1 MKLYTKPGACST
13 ADHIALAWSG
23 LPYEVEV
30 LDGRQLKSA
39 DYLAINPAGTV
50 PTLVD
55 GDFVLPQN
63 AAILGYIADSAPAA
77 ALLGDGSAR
86 QRAEATRWLAFVNAD
101 LHPAFKPLFT
111 PAAFIADRGQQDALK
126 GPAHARLRGL
136 YDIVDR
142 QLEGRDWIAGFRS
155 VADPYLF
162 VTLLWAERIKLDLGG
177 LDRVHA
183 YRARLQVDPG
193 VQAALAAEGLG

>member
-30 LDGRQLKSA
+30 LDGRRLKSPE
-39 DYLAINPAGTV
+39 YLAINPAGTV

-63 AAILGYIADSAPAA
+63 AAILGYIADRAPAA
-77 ALLGDGSAR
+77 ALLGDGSPR

-101 LHPAFKPLFT
+101 LHPAFKPLFA
-111 PAAFIADRGQQDALK
+111 PGSFIAHRAQHEALK
-126 GPAHARLRGL
+126 GPAHERLRAL
-136 YDIVDR
+136 YDVVDR

-162 VTLLWAERIKLDLGG
+162 VTLLWADRLKLDVGG
-177 LDRVHA
+177 LARVHA
-183 YRARLQVDPG
+183 YKARLQADSG
-193 VQAALAAEGLG
+193 VQAALTAEGLG